1 MNHTFNLPAP
11 KFNTATAGATFVKAQ
26 VSKGKQ
32 GDVAQFSHYLQAA
45 HGLAK
50 LDAMR
55 KQGDLPKGLS
65 GSPTQKDL
73 GAHVGLKPAMT
84 KRYIQVA
91 KVPAKVVKAYV
102 AQGIDKG
109 LSLLGLLAYAKDGKT
124 ETDPVLHTLSVTNAQ
139 DGKRYAIKVHA
150 SGNVSLPKG
159 TDLKA
164 ASELVATFAL
174 LVKAGKT
181 PPSDTKPKAKAKAKA
196 KPTKAKPTAKAKA
209 TK

>member
-1 MNHTFNLPAP
+1 
-11 KFNTATAGATFVKAQ
+11 
-26 VSKGKQ
+26 
-32 GDVAQFSHYLQAA
+32 
-45 HGLAK
+45 
-50 LDAMR
+50 
-55 KQGDLPKGLS
+55 
-65 GSPTQKDL
+65 
-73 GAHVGLKPAMT
+73 
-84 KRYIQVA
+84 VA

-124 ETDPVLHTLSVTNAQ
+124 DTDPVLHTLSVTNAQ

-159 TDLKA
+159 TDLKQ

-181 PPSDTKPKAKAKAKA
+181 PPPTDAKPKAKAKAKA